1 MIFSV
6 MVCLSGIFAP
16 TPETGCLSGNCINGE
31 GVFLFASGARYEGVF
46 LLGKRQGQGTLILSN
61 GVTYQGR
68 FDRDFREGKGRQTEP
83 DGSVYTGLFHRDR
96 FHGNGTMVY
105 ADGSIYRGE
114 WDSGKRHGQG
124 LFVDQKGQRVEGKWL
139 NDAYQRDSKMN
150 VDMATSSVLSAP
162 RKEKETVEVQ
172 IESTPSA
179 PGLRYTYQDGSI
191 FEGTQ
196 VNGLPEGS
204 GTCRY
209 INGNQYTGGWSR
221 HAPHGEGTLMMTD
234 GRRLQGRWVYGRL
247 HKLTAPTQQIDKIEV
262 QPVSDD
268 RIRIWAVVAGVAP
281 YQHMPTLD
289 YPDDDAYQMFAF
301 LRSPEGGALPDNQ
314 IRLLIN
320 EDATRVNL
328 VEAIQTM
335 FGQADENDVVLFYF
349 SGHGLDGAILP
360 SDFDGF
366 DNRLFYS
373 ELTSL
378 LDASHARQKLVI
390 TDACFSGSLLAAKG
404 HCDHIEDQLYIELEK
419 SSGGTA
425 ILMSSQQEEYSL
437 EDKGLRAGVFSYYLR
452 QGLKGQA
459 DHDGDSVVRID
470 ELFTFV
476 KSKVRDRTKQRQTP
490 VLKGTYDENMP
501 LAYLRPRG

>member
-6 MVCLSGIFAP
+6 MVCLSGIWASAP
-16 TPETGCLSGNCINGE
+16 TSGCQSGNCLNGE
-31 GVFLFASGARYEGVF
+31 GVYLFSSGARYEGAF
-46 LLGKRQGQGTLILSN
+46 FLGKRQGQGKLSLSN
-61 GVTYQGR
+61 GVVYQGH
-68 FDRDFREGKGRQTEP
+68 FDRDYREGDGRQTDP
-83 DGSVYTGLFHRDR
+83 DGSVYTGQFHRDR
-96 FHGNGTMVY
+96 FHGKGIMTY
-105 ADGSIYRGE
+105 ADGSVYRGE
-114 WDSGKRHGQG
+114 WDSGNRHGQG
-124 LFVDQKGQRVEGKWL
+124 LFVDHQGKRMEGSWVKNEYQGAQKII
-139 NDAYQRDSKMN
+139 
-150 VDMATSSVLSAP
+150 VDVATSSAF
-162 RKEKETVEVQ
+162 
-172 IESTPSA
+172 STPLKDQEPVVDVSYTQPSTA
-179 PGLRYTYQDGSI
+179 GLRYTYQDGSI

-204 GTCRY
+204 GTCHY
-209 INGNQYTGGWSR
+209 ANGDYYSGGWSH

-247 HKLTAPTQQIDKIEV
+247 HKLTASTQPIDKIKVHPV
-262 QPVSDD
+262 QDD
-268 RIRIWAVVAGVAP
+268 RVRIWAVVAGVAP
-281 YQHMPTLD
+281 YQHMPALD

-320 EDATRVNL
+320 EDATRANL
-328 VEAIQTM
+328 VKAIQTM

-390 TDACFSGSLLAAKG
+390 TDACYSGSLLAAKG
-404 HCDHIEDQLYIELEK
+404 QCDHVEDQLYIELEK

-425 ILMSSQQEEYSL
+425 LLMSSQQEEYSL

-459 DHDGDSVVRID
+459 DLDGDNVVRIG
-470 ELFTFV
+470 ELFAFV
-476 KSKVRDRTKQRQTP
+476 RSKVRDRTKQRQTP
-490 VLKGTYDENMP
+490 VLKGAFDENMP